1 MVKCIHCG
9 YGLDKGPLL
18 RNNPKGEP
26 GIWTHSQCQQQTID
40 PEVQTIV
47 DIIEADK
54 QTKH

>member
-1 MVKCIHCG
+1 MKCVHCC

-18 RNNPKGEP
+18 RINPKGES
-26 GIWTHSQCQQQTID
+26 GVWTHSQCQQQTID

-54 QTKH
+54 QIKH

>member
-1 MVKCIHCG
+1 MKCVHCC
-9 YGLDKGPLL
+9 YGLDKGPLF
-18 RNNPKGEP
+18 RINHKGES

-54 QTKH
+54 QIKH